1 MIYPHQAP
9 HQGRRAE
16 QDLPTVLHPDA
27 PLTELQLRL
36 SRALAQPQF
45 RLAFR
50 IAADL
55 DLPESLVQEVL
66 AAVPR
71 LSAVIDSEKEAETLE
86 VREAYQG
93 EIQRSRPRA
102 AHQLSNSPRRNE
114 TRSTDF
120 IPLTEL

>member
-1 MIYPHQAP
+1 MYPHQAP
-9 HQGRRAE
+9 HQGRKSQ

-27 PLTELQLRL
+27 PLSELQLRI
-36 SRALAQPQF
+36 SRALSQPQF

-86 VREAYQG
+86 VRAAYQG

-102 AHQLSNSPRRNE
+102 AHQPSNSPRRSE
-114 TRSTDF
+114 TRTVDF
-120 IPLTEL
+120 VPLTEL